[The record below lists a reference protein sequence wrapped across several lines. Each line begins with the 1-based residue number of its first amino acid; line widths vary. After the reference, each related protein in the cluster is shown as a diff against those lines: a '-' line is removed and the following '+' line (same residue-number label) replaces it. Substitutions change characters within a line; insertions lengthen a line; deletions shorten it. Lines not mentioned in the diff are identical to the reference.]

1 MDSLGSLA
9 LATEPPYEELLNR
22 KPTNRKEFIINGRMW
37 KHIILQ
43 ALVEIIL
50 LLLLYIYAPKFIPE
64 TKEDI
69 NKASELI
76 LYCFKELPGGGK
88 QNTTNIIDGRKDKWS
103 DNAIFN
109 NATTSPANCSV
120 LLSNEWQKKNN
131 SLSDAFDFY
140 RIKYGGTTHMT
151 FIFDTFVIY
160 TLFNQINCRII
171 DDSLNTFTRIGH
183 AILFICVTAFELIV
197 QISISQISIVGYVFH
212 CVKGGLSLEQWGI
225 CLGFSLSTMV
235 FNFIFKLIPLEK
247 LIDPFTKPKSEA
259 ETSDT
264 KASTTIS
271 EMVNQRLL
279 DA

>member
-50 LLLLYIYAPKFIPE
+50 LLILYIYAPKFIPE
-64 TKEDI
+64 TKKDI
-69 NKASELI
+69 IDATNLL
-76 LYCFKELPGGGK
+76 LYCFGEIPGGEK
-88 QNTTNIIDGRKDKWS
+88 ENTTNIIDGRKDQWS
-103 DNAIFN
+103 DKAIFN
-109 NATTSPANCSV
+109 NLTTNYTSCKD
-120 LLSNEWQKKNN
+120 LLSNEWEKKNN
-131 SLSDAFDFY
+131 SLSDAFNFY
-140 RIKYGGTTHMT
+140 QIEYGGTTHMT

-183 AILFICVTAFELIV
+183 AILFIIVTAFELII
-197 QISISQISIVGYVFH
+197 QIIISQFGYVFH
-212 CVKGGLSLEQWGI
+212 CVRDRLSLKQWAF
-225 CLGFSLSTMV
+225 CLVFSLSTMV
-235 FNFIFKLIPLEK
+235 FNLIFKLIPLEK
-247 LIDPFTKPKSEA
+247 LIDPCTKPKSEA